1 MITIDLKSIYYHEQ
15 NYGVTINMILKII
28 SSAVV
33 SILILSCSSSTQ
45 LTDIYIDKNFAG
57 EELKKVLVLGI
68 AKEDWKKKVYENE
81 FRSQLLKH
89 NVEVL
94 TAWQELPK
102 GEELTRETFKK
113 YFKDK
118 NVDAV
123 LVAIAA
129 GESTEETL
137 YSGGTSHVYMGFYG
151 FYFSTASVFYSPGYL
166 SEEKIVHMKTNLYE
180 TNEGNIIWSAR
191 SQSYE
196 PKNTKEV
203 IQTVSRNVVDELYLA
218 GFVK

>member
-1 MITIDLKSIYYHEQ
+1 
-15 NYGVTINMILKII
+15 MILK
-28 SSAVV
+28 STG
-33 SILILSCSSSTQ
+33 ILIFLIILLSCSSSTQ
-45 LTDIYIDKNFAG
+45 LTDIYVDKNFAA

-81 FRSQLLKH
+81 FRSELRKH
-89 NVEVL
+89 NIEVL

-102 GEELTRETFKK
+102 GEELTKETFEK
-113 YFKDK
+113 YFKDQ

-151 FYFSTASVFYSPGYL
+151 FYFSTAAVFYSPGYL

-180 TNEGNIIWSAR
+180 TGEGKIIWSAK

-203 IQTVSRNVVDELYLA
+203 IQTVSRDVVDELYLA

>member
-1 MITIDLKSIYYHEQ
+1 
-15 NYGVTINMILKII
+15 MILKVTILII
-28 SSAVV
+28 V
-33 SILILSCSSSTQ
+33 SLVILSCSSSTR
-45 LTDIYIDKNFAG
+45 LTDIYKDETFTEK
-57 EELKKVLVLGI
+57 ELKKILVLGI

-89 NVEVL
+89 DVEVL
-94 TAWQELPK
+94 TAWQELPE
-102 GEELTRETFKK
+102 GEKLTKDTFEK

-118 NVDAV
+118 DVDAV

-137 YSGGTSHVYMGFYG
+137 YSGGTSNVYMGFYG
-151 FYFSTASVFYSPGYL
+151 FYFSTAAVFYSPGYL

-180 TNEGNIIWSAR
+180 TGEGKIIWSAR